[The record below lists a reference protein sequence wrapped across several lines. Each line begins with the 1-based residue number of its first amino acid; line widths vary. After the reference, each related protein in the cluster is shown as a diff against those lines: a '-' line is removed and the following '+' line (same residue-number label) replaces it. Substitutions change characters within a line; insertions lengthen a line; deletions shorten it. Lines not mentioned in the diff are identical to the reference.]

1 MNENKYIEKDFH
13 GYPLIEFDID
23 GRTALLV
30 RPKNTAEGA
39 PWLLKTEYFDAFP
52 EFELEMLSRGWHVA
66 YVANKT
72 RWHDASDDDAKA
84 ALAKRLS
91 AEFSLSQKCV
101 TVGMSC
107 GGMHSIY
114 FASKYP
120 ELVAG
125 LYLDA
130 PVVNLLSCPCG
141 IGKTD
146 NESLY
151 EEFVSHTGMTKS
163 SLINYRNHPYD
174 HLGALVENNI
184 PVFLVCG
191 DCDLTVSYEE
201 NGKALYEYI
210 SSRGGNIIQ
219 IVTKGRGHHPH
230 GLIDLS
236 PLVEFAEAARQ
247 SRA

>member
-1 MNENKYIEKDFH
+1 MNENKYTEKDFH
-13 GYPLIEFDID
+13 GYSLIEFDID
-23 GRTALLV
+23 GRTAFLV
-30 RPKNTAEGA
+30 RPKKVAEGA
-39 PWLLKTEYFDAFP
+39 PWLLKAEYFDAFP
-52 EFELEMLSRGWHVA
+52 SFELEMLARGWHVA

-84 ALAKRLS
+84 TLADRLHK
-91 AEFSLSQKCV
+91 EFSLGKKCV

-141 IGKTD
+141 IGETNTK
-146 NESLY
+146 ELY
-151 EEFVSHTGMTKS
+151 EEFVSHTGMTRA

-174 HLGALVENNI
+174 NLDPIIDNGI

-191 DCDLTVSYEE
+191 DADTIVPYEE

-210 SSRGGNIIQ
+210 SSRGGNITQ

-230 GLIDLS
+230 GLNDLS
-236 PLVEFAEAARQ
+236 PLIDFAEAIRQ
-247 SRA
+247 KRA